1 MSVFDLSLNLA
12 PINSCFFL
20 FCMFAFYSIFVAVV
34 FQIRCRDIEKKEAKV
49 KYINKLGQEITAESL
64 DTTLTDGVE
73 EKLVTLN
80 KKWRDTREILS
91 DYHGKDE
98 DEHSEFGSCCCFQ
111 MIKKAFQACFYS

>member
-1 MSVFDLSLNLA
+1 M
-12 PINSCFFL
+12 
-20 FCMFAFYSIFVAVV
+20 
-34 FQIRCRDIEKKEAKV
+34 

-64 DTTLTDGVE
+64 DTTLTNGVE

-91 DYHGKDE
+91 DYHDKDE
-98 DEHSEFGSCCCFQ
+98 DEHEHSEFGSCCCFQ

>member
-1 MSVFDLSLNLA
+1 M
-12 PINSCFFL
+12 
-20 FCMFAFYSIFVAVV
+20 
-34 FQIRCRDIEKKEAKV
+34 

-80 KKWRDTREILS
+80 KKWRDTREIFS
-91 DYHGKDE
+91 DYHDKDE
-98 DEHSEFGSCCCFQ
+98 DEHSEFGSCCSFQ